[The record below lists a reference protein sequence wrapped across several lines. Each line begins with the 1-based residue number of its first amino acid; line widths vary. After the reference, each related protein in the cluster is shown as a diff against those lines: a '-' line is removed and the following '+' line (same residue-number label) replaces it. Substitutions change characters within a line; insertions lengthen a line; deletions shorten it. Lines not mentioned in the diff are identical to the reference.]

1 MDLIHL
7 KTFIAV
13 AEASSL
19 TRAADKLHISQPAVS
34 AQLKALEANL
44 GVTLFHRTGRGM
56 RLTDAGQDLLV
67 QARDIVTRMAGLTR
81 RAAEFSGEAPGPLR
95 VGIMDCGYDLKLAR
109 IVGRCRLNHPEMRIE
124 LSTST
129 SSMNVEGLLDQELDV
144 AFAEG
149 HWDDSRLRLWRIG
162 TSRLGIIV
170 PALWREQLAEGG
182 WARLTEYPWIFQGR
196 GCSYCKLLESLCEE
210 HRIRIE
216 PEFRAEAFGAVK
228 ELVADGQAISV
239 TDLDEVRPLIE
250 QGKVFAWG
258 GFEYPM
264 PVSLAVLRQREQE
277 PGIASFVA
285 SALDV
290 HHLAQRKPAKS
301 PQSLK
306 QE

>member
-7 KTFIAV
+7 RTFIAV

-34 AQLKALEANL
+34 AQLKALEAKL
-44 GVTLFHRTGRGM
+44 GVALFHRTGRGM
-56 RLTDAGQDLLV
+56 KLTDAGHDLLV
-67 QARDIVTRMAGLTR
+67 RARDIVTRVDGMAR
-81 RAAEFSGEAPGPLR
+81 KAAEYSGEVAGPLR
-95 VGIMDCGYDLKLAR
+95 VGVMDCGHDLKLAR
-109 IVGRCRLNHPEMRIE
+109 IIGRCRLNHPELRVE

-129 SSMNVEGLLDQELDV
+129 SSINIEGLLDQELDA

-149 HWDDSRLRLWRIG
+149 HWDDSRLRLHRIG
-162 TSRLGIIV
+162 TSRLGIIA
-170 PALWREQLAEGG
+170 PAAWREQLSEGG
-182 WARLTEYPWIFQGR
+182 WARLTDYPWVFQGR

-228 ELVADGQAISV
+228 DLVADGLAISV
-239 TDLDEVRPLIE
+239 TDLDEVQPWIDDGRI
-250 QGKVFAWG
+250 FAWG
-258 GFEYPM
+258 DFQYRM
-264 PVSLAVLRQREQE
+264 PASLAVLRQRESE

-285 SALDV
+285 SALEVHDV
-290 HHLAQRKPAKS
+290 TERKRARPPK
-301 PQSLK
+301 PLN